1 MRKEQGPQH
10 KLYPSGKSKIAT
22 QRHISTHINPSVP
35 KNEKK
40 WCCTFR
46 ILQTYTESFT
56 HTNKRTLVKVK
67 HPFMLFFILFNS
79 CKSGGHA
86 HYLSA
91 QTAPFLH
98 LLAIVVEFSR
108 HFLWCVKLRTNEG
121 TTARASTWRRK
132 MFEHFALRANLFLNT
147 FWTLCRILLLYSLT
161 LRSRSHVRSFS
172 TKLPSIIIILCALRN
187 LKNMWWVHRWQ
198 THLCFLN
205 IPQL

>member
-35 KNEKK
+35 KK
-40 WCCTFR
+40 WKNKMMQH
-46 ILQTYTESFT
+46 IQNSPDLYTESFT
-56 HTNKRTLVKVK
+56 HTNTRTLVKVK
-67 HPFMLFFILFNS
+67 HPFMLFFIIFNS

-86 HYLSA
+86 NYLSA

-108 HFLWCVKLRTNEG
+108 HFLWRFKLRTNEG

-132 MFEHFALRANLFLNT
+132 MFEHFALRATLFFEHFFEHNVLT
-147 FWTLCRILLLYSLT
+147 YYSFTLFFDSAI
-161 LRSRSHVRSFS
+161 SFARR
-172 TKLPSIIIILCALRN
+172 KF
-187 LKNMWWVHRWQ
+187 LK
-198 THLCFLN
+198 
-205 IPQL
+205 